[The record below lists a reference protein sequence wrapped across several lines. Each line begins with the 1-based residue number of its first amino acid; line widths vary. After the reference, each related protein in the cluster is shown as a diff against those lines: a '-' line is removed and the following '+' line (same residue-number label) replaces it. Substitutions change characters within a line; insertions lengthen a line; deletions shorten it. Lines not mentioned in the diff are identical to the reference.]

1 MRLLL
6 VALALAATAAQAQI
20 IAYTDRF
27 GYTGSVT
34 RYATLADAQSA
45 SNALATFTLG
55 ESRDFRVQLF
65 NGFSPFVEDQ
75 YHIGTNWM
83 PPGSPSNTAAGFVQV
98 PLQYG
103 ANSVHAFWDATLTQ
117 FSFDAHGA
125 LDAPNARLWDG
136 TPAAANQSGRFL
148 DYHLW
153 FVASGLDPAFWL
165 AGFETYASVGDPAAV
180 TGGFSGL
187 FENTSASASGFY
199 TFDFQLNLDNWAFA
213 NFGPYESEYYIPS
226 FFAAPNAVP
235 EPSTYGLLGAIALTA
250 LVLGRRLS
258 PKRG

>member
-55 ESRDFRVQLF
+55 ENRDLRVQLF

-75 YHIGTNWM
+75 YHIGTNWT
-83 PPGSPSNTAAGFVQV
+83 PPGSPSNNAVGFVQV

-103 ANSVHAFWDATLTQ
+103 TNSVHAFWDSTLTQ
-117 FSFDAHGA
+117 FSFAASGA
-125 LDAPNARLWDG
+125 LTDPNARLWAG
-136 TPAAANQSGRFL
+136 TADAASQTGRFL

-165 AGFETYASVGDPAAV
+165 AGFGTYASTGDPTAV

-187 FENTSASASGFY
+187 FENTSDDASGFY

-213 NFGPYESEYYIPS
+213 NFGPYDPEYYIPS
-226 FFAAPNAVP
+226 FFAAPTAVP
-235 EPSTYGLLGAIALTA
+235 EASTYGILGA
-250 LVLGRRLS
+250 LVLAALGLARRLS